1 MTAQRAWRAAEPA
14 TRAPRGG
21 AGRLAA
27 ATALLLAGLLLATLI
42 ALPASAQDERELI
55 GSFEDW
61 DAFTISREDGSTVCY
76 MVSVPKSWKASK
88 EDAQRGEIYITVT
101 HRPAKDVADQVNIV
115 VGYPLKEGSE
125 VTATIDEKTSFDL
138 FTQDDGAWLYT
149 AEKDREMV
157 QAMRRGVNLVVEG
170 TSTHGTDTTDRY
182 SLMGFTAAHNAIS
195 EECGV

>member
-1 MTAQRAWRAAEPA
+1 MTPGLHPA
-14 TRAPRGG
+14 TTRWMA
-21 AGRLAA
+21 
-27 ATALLLAGLLLATLI
+27 ALLLAAMAGA
-42 ALPASAQDERELI
+42 APAQEERELI

-61 DAFTISREDGSTVCY
+61 DAFTIAREDGKAVCY

-101 HRPAKDVADQVNIV
+101 HRPAKDVEDQVNIV

-125 VTATIDEKTSFDL
+125 VTATIDEQTSFDL

-157 QAMRRGVNLVVEG
+157 QAMRQGIDLVVEG
-170 TSTHGTDTTDRY
+170 TSHRGTETTDRY

-195 EECGV
+195 NECGV